1 MRSVLDR
8 GKPNTWRVGEDVDE
22 LIREMLQS
30 GAAGGGFQLWEAV
43 LALTL
48 SFFLC
53 LIIAY
58 FYRVTHQGLSYSVAF
73 VHTMIIMG
81 VTVSIIMLIIG
92 SNIARAFALVGAL
105 SIIRFRNAVKDSR
118 DVAFI
123 FITMAVGM
131 ATGTGFYSAA
141 VVFTLF
147 ISAMMYFL
155 FRFDIG
161 AVKTREVLLKVH
173 LPEDADYHHV
183 FNEVFFSHL
192 REHSLLS
199 VETIRDG
206 QELELVYSIE
216 FKRGSDDRSFIED
229 MRGITG
235 GGKVTL
241 LPGQENVWI

>member
-1 MRSVLDR
+1 VE
-8 GKPNTWRVGEDVDE
+8 EDVDE

-30 GAAGGGFQLWEAV
+30 GAAGGGFQLWEAM
-43 LALTL
+43 LALGL

-58 FYRVTHQGLSYSVAF
+58 IYRVTHQGLSYSVAF
-73 VHTMIIMG
+73 VHTIIIMG

-123 FITMAVGM
+123 FVTMAVGM

-147 ISAMMYFL
+147 ISAMIYSL
-155 FRFDIG
+155 FRFNVG
-161 AVKTREVLLKVH
+161 AIRTREVLLKVH
-173 LPEDADYHHV
+173 LSEGADYHEV
-183 FNEVFFSHL
+183 FKDVFFSYL

-199 VETIRDG
+199 VETIREG
-206 QELELVYSIE
+206 QELELVYSVE
-216 FKRGSDDRSFIED
+216 FKRGADERLFLDELRSV
-229 MRGITG
+229 TG
-235 GGKVTL
+235 AGKVAL

>member
-1 MRSVLDR
+1 M
-8 GKPNTWRVGEDVDE
+8 DE

-43 LALTL
+43 LALVL

-53 LIIAY
+53 LVVAY

-73 VHTMIIMG
+73 VHTIVIMG

-123 FITMAVGM
+123 FVTMAIGM

-147 ISAMMYFL
+147 VSTMIYFL
-155 FRFDIG
+155 YRFNVG
-161 AVKTREVLLKVH
+161 AVRVKEILLKLHVPQT
-173 LPEDADYHHV
+173 LDYQQAFKDV
-183 FNEVFFSHL
+183 FLEHL
-192 REHSLLS
+192 RDHSLLS

-206 QELELVYSIE
+206 QQLELVYSVE
-216 FKRGSDDRSFIED
+216 LKRGAEERSFIEAVRA
-229 MRGITG
+229 MTA
-235 GGKVTL
+235 GGKVAL